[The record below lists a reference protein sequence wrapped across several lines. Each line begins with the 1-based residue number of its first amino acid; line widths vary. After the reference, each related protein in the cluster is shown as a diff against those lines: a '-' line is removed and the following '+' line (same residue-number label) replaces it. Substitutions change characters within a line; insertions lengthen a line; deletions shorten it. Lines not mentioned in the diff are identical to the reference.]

1 MSLQTKILND
11 FRQRFPTETL
21 REIAAL
27 TDIQLTRVFRL
38 MNGAPMKLEE
48 YEAFTIALQKSA
60 DSKWVSSSEETNQL
74 VKRPGLQGPIDDA
87 FMDAFFSEN
96 QLGNASQ
103 PVGGFVDPS
112 GGRMMDDAGDGGR
125 ATEVPPYGD
134 RPPDFNL

>member
-48 YEAFTIALQKSA
+48 YEAFTIALQKNTP
-60 DSKWVSSSEETNQL
+60 KH
-74 VKRPGLQGPIDDA
+74 
-87 FMDAFFSEN
+87 
-96 QLGNASQ
+96 ASQ
-103 PVGGFVDPS
+103 HHLDRLVAEVKSRFSVEEQKKVAHAIELKLQWHS
-112 GGRMMDDAGDGGR
+112 IVIGDT
-125 ATEVPPYGD
+125 TENI
-134 RPPDFNL
+134 FNLHSA